1 MLSFMID
8 YDKYLNI
15 DNPIDLYMEKDT
27 LLYKDVKSIR
37 IR

>member
-15 DNPIDLYMEKDT
+15 GNPIDLYMEKDT
-27 LLYKDVKSIR
+27 LLYKEAKSIR
-37 IR
+37 IK